1 MTQQNDPGEEQN
13 LPPASPPNAV
23 PVNLNVSQPSN
34 VNLPEP
40 RVRERVNAEVIAPAP
55 DNKESFLKKYLRNAG
70 KAMIVFAVLGC
81 CFLMFAAFML
91 ISTFNRIFDALK

>member
-1 MTQQNDPGEEQN
+1 MTQQNDPGEEREVPAA
-13 LPPASPPNAV
+13 PPDAV
-23 PVNLNVSQPSN
+23 PVEIRVGETPDLH
-34 VNLPEP
+34 LPEP
-40 RVRERVNAEVIAPAP
+40 KNQPAERPSAPV
-55 DNKESFLKKYLRNAG
+55 DSKESFLKKYLRNAG

>member
-1 MTQQNDPGEEQN
+1 MTQQNDPGEERE
-13 LPPASPPNAV
+13 LPPAAPPDAV
-23 PVNLNVSQPSN
+23 PVEIHVGETPDLH
-34 VNLPEP
+34 LPEP
-40 RVRERVNAEVIAPAP
+40 KAQSAGRPSAPV
-55 DNKESFLKKYLRNAG
+55 DSKESFLKKYLRNAG